1 MYNIIAIMGKAG
13 SGKDTILKQVL
24 AARPFELNEIIQST
38 TRPMREGEAEGI
50 NYYFL
55 TEEQFAY
62 KVLSYE
68 MLEASLHN
76 WYYGTTYEALRS
88 DVANVGV
95 FNPEALNYI
104 YNNKNIKLRV
114 FYIHADDKIRLLR
127 QLNRE
132 QNPDV
137 NEIVR
142 RYGTDARDFN
152 PSDFDFEYT
161 LLINNEKE
169 DLQKCVD
176 RIIEAIGQF

>member
-1 MYNIIAIMGKAG
+1 
-13 SGKDTILKQVL
+13 
-24 AARPFELNEIIQST
+24 
-38 TRPMREGEAEGI
+38 MREGEAEGI

-127 QLNRE
+127 
-132 QNPDV
+132 
-137 NEIVR
+137 
-142 RYGTDARDFN
+142 
-152 PSDFDFEYT
+152 
-161 LLINNEKE
+161 
-169 DLQKCVD
+169 
-176 RIIEAIGQF
+176 